1 MHNPGCELPR
11 IHLLKLSEKGYEER
25 SEREYGRYTEAE
37 MDRTAPLWRPPGQR
51 CKRLRGFSDGFSST
65 TSLTTGA
72 LAERSFVERFLE
84 DESRSLVP
92 FWGILIR
99 TVAIWGVIF
108 YRSSGSL
115 MPGIDLTK

>member
-1 MHNPGCELPR
+1 
-11 IHLLKLSEKGYEER
+11 
-25 SEREYGRYTEAE
+25 
-37 MDRTAPLWRPPGQR
+37 MDRTAPLWRPAGQR
-51 CKRLRGFSDGFSST
+51 CKRLRGFSDSFSST

-108 YRSSGSL
+108 Y
-115 MPGIDLTK
+115 